1 MVRVREEGVLGAALF
16 LSVIQILE
24 QKYIKI
30 HLGTDLLSGKK
41 WLQMVQDSSELA
53 YRNNSSF
60 YVGKETGFKM
70 LRKPWAVE
78 AIFKIKEL
86 DS

>member
-1 MVRVREEGVLGAALF
+1 MMVRVREEGVLGAALF

-41 WLQMVQDSSELA
+41 
-53 YRNNSSF
+53 
-60 YVGKETGFKM
+60 
-70 LRKPWAVE
+70 
-78 AIFKIKEL
+78 
-86 DS
+86 

>member
-1 MVRVREEGVLGAALF
+1 
-16 LSVIQILE
+16 
-24 QKYIKI
+24 
-30 HLGTDLLSGKK
+30 
-41 WLQMVQDSSELA
+41 MVQDSSELA